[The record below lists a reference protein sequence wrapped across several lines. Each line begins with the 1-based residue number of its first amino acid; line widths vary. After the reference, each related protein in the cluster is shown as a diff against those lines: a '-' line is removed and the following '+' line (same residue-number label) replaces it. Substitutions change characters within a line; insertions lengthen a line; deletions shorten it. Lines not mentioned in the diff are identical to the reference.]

1 MEEIQKSIAK
11 QKDEMDNY
19 LKNAGLLTF
28 RGIDGFETE
37 QLSIV
42 TNRTADA
49 TQRRVA
55 AESVYNEVNGGGKSI
70 ESVISLPSVSNHAQ
84 IEFAHCVDSGA
95 TNVVRTA

>member
-42 TNRTADA
+42 TNRLADA

-55 AESVYNEVNGGGKSI
+55 AESVYNEVNGEVSPLRAL
-70 ESVISLPSVSNHAQ
+70 SRCLRSLIMLRSRICAL
-84 IEFAHCVDSGA
+84 
-95 TNVVRTA
+95 R

>member
-1 MEEIQKSIAK
+1 
-11 QKDEMDNY
+11 MDGY

-42 TNRTADA
+42 TNRLADA

-55 AESVYNEVNGGGKSI
+55 AESVYNEVNGRGEPLRASF
-70 ESVISLPSVSNHAQ
+70 LCPRFLTTPRFRTYVS
-84 IEFAHCVDSGA
+84 
-95 TNVVRTA
+95 R

>member
-1 MEEIQKSIAK
+1 MKNGRNSEVDSEAKEDMES
-11 QKDEMDNY
+11 Y

-42 TNRTADA
+42 TNRLADA

-55 AESVYNEVNGGGKSI
+55 AESVYNEVNGEGSPLRVL
-70 ESVISLPSVSNHAQ
+70 SRYLRSLTTPRFRIYAL
-84 IEFAHCVDSGA
+84 
-95 TNVVRTA
+95 R